1 MKAQKANLLSVA
13 TLMILLLGLS
23 TSAWSAGFQLFNEMS
38 ARSAAMGSAVV
49 ARSDIAELAWFNP
62 AGAAM
67 MERAEV
73 MAGMS
78 FVVPSMEFD
87 NDNGKD
93 WEMKDHVFPLPH
105 VYMATPLGKYFG
117 ASLAINAPYGL
128 TTDWDRD
135 WAGNTYAVYTD
146 LKTIYISPS
155 LAFSPCDFISISAG
169 PHFVYADAELKKYA
183 FYNRDFGPSLGLPVP
198 VLASVYSRLKG
209 DDWGY
214 GYQVSM
220 MIKPMEKFQIGLT
233 YHSEVDLDLSGDAK
247 FDISGNPALQP
258 TLAAMFRNG
267 DMWLDLTL
275 PSTFTIGLTTTI
287 IENWRFSADFM
298 WTGWGCYRSLDF
310 EFENSPYY
318 SSVPKKWNDVW
329 SYRFGVEYTMNPQWQ
344 FRASYVYDES
354 PIPDDYRDPS
364 LPTNDRHVFG
374 FGVGWNMDE
383 HFGLDAGY
391 TYVYVEDGD
400 PGEDATPTLD
410 GEYQGDAHIFNVSL
424 RWTF

>member
-1 MKAQKANLLSVA
+1 MKSHRFMPTLLALICLFCSGV
-13 TLMILLLGLS
+13 
-23 TSAWSAGFQLFNEMS
+23 SAAFGAGFQLFNEMS

-93 WEMKDHVFPLPH
+93 WEMKDHVFALPH
-105 VYMATPLGKYFG
+105 IYMATPLGKFFG
-117 ASLAINAPYGL
+117 ASLAINSPYGL

-135 WAGNTYAVYTD
+135 WAGNTHAVYTD

-155 LAFSPCDFISISAG
+155 LSFSPFEFISFSAG

-183 FYNRDFGPSLGLPVP
+183 FYNRNFSPIPGMPM
-198 VLASVYSRLKG
+198 LASAYSRMDG

-220 MIKPMEKFQIGLT
+220 MIRPIDKLQIGLV

-247 FDISGNPALQP
+247 FDITGHPMVTPNIQMMLQ
-258 TLAAMFRNG
+258 NG

-275 PSTFTIGLTTTI
+275 PSTFTIGVTTTFI
-287 IENWRFSADFM
+287 PNLRLSADFM

-310 EFENSPYY
+310 EFENPPYE
-318 SSVPKKWNDVW
+318 SENPKEWKDVW
-329 SYRFGVEYTMNPQWQ
+329 SYRFGAEYTLNSQWQ

-354 PIPDDYRDPS
+354 PIPDSYREPS

-374 FGVGWNMDE
+374 FGAGWTMDD
-383 HFGLDAGY
+383 HFGVDAGY
-391 TYVYVEDGD
+391 TYVHVEDGD
-400 PGEDATPTLD
+400 PGKKSSPDLD
-410 GEYQGDAHIFNVSL
+410 GEYQGDAHIFNISF